1 MALSTHLPHPLRHDV
16 GAGRAVV
23 RVDDNDGDDD
33 GRDDEHHGEQHV
45 LPDQRHGT
53 GGGRDQLHNDQKEH
67 SEGQQDRDTQRH
79 LLP

>member
-1 MALSTHLPHPLRHDV
+1 M

-23 RVDDNDGDDD
+23 CVDDDDSDDD
-33 GRDDEHHGEQHV
+33 GRNDEHHGEQHV

-53 GGGRDQLHNDQKEH
+53 GGGRDQLHDDQEEH
-67 SEGQQDRDTQRH
+67 GEGQQDRDTQGH